1 MIIFLPNYF
10 TKEDARGKMIGLVNE
25 GNWKELNFFSTKPNQ
40 RRGNHYHKKTD
51 ELFIILKGRI
61 KVELNSVSDS
71 GKLIGVTK
79 SIIITK
85 GDVFIIP
92 KMIFHSFDIIEE
104 SNWINGLSLKMN
116 NKAPDIFHLKE

>member
-71 GKLIGVTK
+71 GKLIGDTK

>member
-40 RRGNHYHKKTD
+40 KRGNHYHKKTD

-71 GKLIGVTK
+71 GKLIGDTK

-116 NKAPDIFHLKE
+116 NKAPDIFYLKE

>member
-10 TKEDARGKMIGLVNE
+10 TKEDDRGKMIGLINQ
-25 GNWKELNFFSTKPNQ
+25 GSWKELNFFSTKSNQ
-40 RRGNHYHKKTD
+40 NRGNHYHKKTD

-61 KVELNSVSDS
+61 KIELTRVSDN
-71 GKLIGVTK
+71 GKLIGETK
-79 SIIITK
+79 SVIIKK

-104 SNWINGLSLKMN
+104 SNWINGLSIKMN
-116 NKAPDIFHLKE
+116 NKAPDIFDLKF

>member
-71 GKLIGVTK
+71 GILIGDTK
-79 SIIITK
+79 SIIVTK

-92 KMIFHSFDIIEE
+92 KMVFHSFDIIEE

-116 NKAPDIFHLKE
+116 NKAPDIFDLKE

>member
-116 NKAPDIFHLKE
+116 NKAPDIFYLKE

>member
-40 RRGNHYHKKTD
+40 IRGNHYHKKTD

-116 NKAPDIFHLKE
+116 NKAPDIFYLKE

>member
-10 TKEDARGKMIGLVNE
+10 TKGDARGKMIGLVNE

-71 GKLIGVTK
+71 GKLIGDSK

>member
-40 RRGNHYHKKTD
+40 KRGNHYHKKTD

-71 GKLIGVTK
+71 GKLIGDTK

>member
-71 GKLIGVTK
+71 GKLIGDTK

-116 NKAPDIFHLKE
+116 NKAPDIFYLKE

>member
-10 TKEDARGKMIGLVNE
+10 TKKDARGKMIGLVNE

-40 RRGNHYHKKTD
+40 KRGNHYHKKTD
-51 ELFIILKGRI
+51 ELFIILKGKI
-61 KVELNSVSDS
+61 KIELNRVSVN
-71 GKLIGVTK
+71 GKLTLDIK
-79 SIIITK
+79 SVIVKK

-104 SNWINGLSLKMN
+104 SNWINGLSIKMN
-116 NKAPDIFHLKE
+116 IKAPDIFDLKE

>member
-40 RRGNHYHKKTD
+40 KRGNHYHKKTD

-71 GKLIGVTK
+71 GKLIGDTK
-79 SIIITK
+79 SIIITQ

>member
-71 GKLIGVTK
+71 GKLIGDTK

-104 SNWINGLSLKMN
+104 SNWINGLSIKMN
-116 NKAPDIFHLKE
+116 NKAPDIFDLK

>member
-10 TKEDARGKMIGLVNE
+10 TKGDARGKMIGLVNE

>member
-1 MIIFLPNYF
+1 MIIFLPNYY
-10 TKEDARGKMIGLVNE
+10 TKEDARGKMTGLVNE

-40 RRGNHYHKKTD
+40 IRGNHYHKKTD

>member
-40 RRGNHYHKKTD
+40 IRGNHYHKKTD

-71 GKLIGVTK
+71 GKLIGDTK

>member
-10 TKEDARGKMIGLVNE
+10 SKEDDRGKMIGLVNQ
-25 GNWKELNFFSTKPNQ
+25 GSWKELNFFSTKSNQ
-40 RRGNHYHKKTD
+40 NRGNHYHKKMD

-61 KVELNSVSDS
+61 KIELTRVSDN
-71 GKLIGVTK
+71 GKLIGETK
-79 SIIITK
+79 SVIIKK

-104 SNWINGLSLKMN
+104 SNWINGLSIKMN
-116 NKAPDIFHLKE
+116 NKAPDIFDLKF

>member
-10 TKEDARGKMIGLVNE
+10 TKEDDRGKMIGLVNQ
-25 GNWKELNFFSTKPNQ
+25 GSWKELNFFSTKSNQ
-40 RRGNHYHKKTD
+40 NRGNHYHKKTD

-61 KVELNSVSDS
+61 KIELTRVSDN
-71 GKLIGVTK
+71 GKLIGETK
-79 SIIITK
+79 SVIIKK

-104 SNWINGLSLKMN
+104 SNWINGLSIKMN
-116 NKAPDIFHLKE
+116 NKAPDIFDLKF

>member
-71 GKLIGVTK
+71 GKLIGDTK

-116 NKAPDIFHLKE
+116 NKAPEIFHLKE